1 MGAILVKSMDVEAL
15 KDQQTGQ
22 SQLSNKQWE
31 LVCESLALSNREEFV
46 CRLLCDG
53 HTRAAIAEAMEVTT
67 RTVRHH
73 MEQIHRKL
81 DVHNRVG
88 VVLRLIQVR
97 DTIGAVLPSVNEQ
110 PTYGTLVAPH
120 ESGQAESLSE

>member
-31 LVCESLALSNREEFV
+31 LVCESLALSNREESV

-97 DTIGAVLPSVNEQ
+97 DKIGAVLPSVNEQ